1 MKQTRYIHGHHSSV
15 LQAHAWRTAEN
26 SAAYLLPHLTDSTL
40 LLDIGAGPGT
50 ITDDLAGRVERVV
63 ATEIDEATLATTRAG
78 VRRSNVDFAA
88 ADVHALD
95 FSDDSFDIVHAHQVL
110 QHVDDPVQAFR
121 EMRRVCRP
129 GGLIAVRD
137 VDYSAISIYP
147 AAPPLTEW
155 LALYR
160 EIARAAGGDPDAGP
174 KLLAWAREAGCTDI
188 TPSAS
193 VWCFATAGDRAYW
206 GGSWAERV
214 LNSRFAEQAAEL
226 GIPRETLVTI
236 ADAWQAWADDPDGW
250 ITLTHGEVL
259 VRV

>member
-50 ITDDLAGRVERVV
+50 ITDDLAGRVARVV
-63 ATEIDEATLATTRAG
+63 ATEVDEATLVRTREG
-78 VRRSNVDFAA
+78 VRRSNVDFVV

-95 FSDDSFDIVHAHQVL
+95 FPDDSFDVVHAHQVL
-110 QHVDDPVQAFR
+110 QHVADPVQAFR

-129 GGLIAVRD
+129 GGLIAARD
-137 VDYSAISIYP
+137 VDYSAISIHP
-147 AAPPLTEW
+147 ASPPLTEW

-160 EIARAAGGDPDAGP
+160 RIARAAGGDPDAGP
-174 KLLAWAREAGCTDI
+174 KLLGWARQAGCSDI

-193 VWCFATAGDRAYW
+193 VWCFATPRDRAYW
-206 GGSWAERV
+206 GGSWADRV

-226 GIPRETLVTI
+226 GVLHETLLAI
-236 ADAWQAWADDPDGW
+236 SDAWQEWATDPDGW

-259 VRV
+259 ARA